1 MKRILLFLLLAIS
14 VSGAA
19 NAQWK
24 RLGPGRAGE
33 SLSCTLNKAKK
44 KLVRMTDQARRTALE
59 VALDTH
65 KPTRIDVSSQQVLH
79 STWVGGGVPA
89 TSFQLPS
96 SKQKGFMLPHEL
108 PYHAMPA
115 GLQNEGFKPQ
125 IHNVAPAAILLDND
139 NLLQEMQRQEI
150 LSIKHDKLREKIYNS
165 LNKLNSTEW
174 ETTITGYIIYNNE
187 YEYEYEYILDAA

>member
-1 MKRILLFLLLAIS
+1 MKRIILFLLLTIS
-14 VSGAA
+14 VSGVT
-19 NAQWK
+19 NAQG
-24 RLGPGRAGE
+24 RLRRIETSLNRTSRIATQNLARKIRKIEQASRAVSIQTG
-33 SLSCTLNKAKK
+33 
-44 KLVRMTDQARRTALE
+44 
-59 VALDTH
+59 VAAQET
-65 KPTRIDVSSQQVLH
+65 TWSAVSSPQVPQTL
-79 STWVGGGVPA
+79 TGVKGGEPA

-150 LSIKHDKLREKIYNS
+150 LSIKHDKLREKIYKS

-174 ETTITGYIIYNNE
+174 ESTITGYIIYNNE
-187 YEYEYEYILDAA
+187 YEYILDAT